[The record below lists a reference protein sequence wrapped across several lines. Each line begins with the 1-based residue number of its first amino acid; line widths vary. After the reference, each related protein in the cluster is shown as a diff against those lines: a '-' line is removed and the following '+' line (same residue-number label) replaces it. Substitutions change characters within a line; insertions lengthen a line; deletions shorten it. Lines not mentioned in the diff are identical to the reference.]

1 MTYKTP
7 DVYVKEISVFP
18 PSVAEV
24 ATAIP
29 AFIGYTQEIVHKG
42 TNNKHKAVEI
52 KSLVDFEEI
61 FGGGPKLDV
70 TTIKVDGLNNVTEMD
85 INTNYYLYDS
95 LKLYFTNGGGK
106 CYIIS
111 CGQYNLDGSV
121 SDADFTAC
129 LSALAKEDEP
139 TIILFPDAIS
149 LASDKFYQLQK
160 DALAQS
166 GKLMDRVV
174 VMDMLTEDGKAKV
187 DEFREKVGMQ
197 NLKYGAAYTPYLK
210 ASFTK
215 TVKLKDFYNKLSK
228 SGSPLKL
235 SELTT
240 DTEVLENIALIE
252 QLYKESAKIESLL
265 SDTVKSDFEA
275 NLIAAKTSPTAG
287 KVKTLI
293 KDLYEPLGAL
303 QELALVDS
311 TTVEASYTLTTKN
324 NLKTYTKDLINK
336 IKADVELFNQY
347 NIEGGSEIASPDSSF
362 FADPSFTFDDTIWG
376 ASVGA
381 PDMTGVNNIDESSDP
396 KRLEKLRDLAAGL
409 AQTIINAYQQV
420 EAAAKELES
429 SLESFI
435 FETVTTVKNIA
446 TKIAN
451 SVTVMPPSGAIAG
464 IYADTD
470 AKRGVW
476 KAPANVSLSGVIG
489 VTEKIDSEDQEDLN
503 VDPVA
508 GKSVNAIR
516 EFSGKGVLVW
526 GARTLAGNDNEWRYV
541 PVRRF
546 FNMVEESIKKSTYWA
561 VFEPNDANLWVKL
574 KSMIENYLIQKWR
587 EGALAG
593 AKPEQ
598 AFYVNV
604 GLGKTMTAQDILE
617 GRLVID
623 IGMAAVRPA
632 EFIVLR
638 FMHKMQES

>member
-7 DVYVKEISVFP
+7 DVYVEEISIFP

-29 AFIGYTQEIVHKG
+29 AFIGYTKFEKHKG
-42 TNNKHKAVEI
+42 ISNKYKAVEI

-61 FGGGPKLDV
+61 FGTGPQLDI
-70 TTIKVDGLNNVTEMD
+70 TTIKVDGLNNVSEME

-106 CYIIS
+106 CYILS
-111 CGQYNLDGSV
+111 CGEYANDGSV
-121 SDADFTAC
+121 SDADFSAC
-129 LSALAKEDEP
+129 LTTLSKEDEP
-139 TIILFPDAIS
+139 TIIVFPDAIS
-149 LASDKFYQLQK
+149 LTSNQFYQLQK
-160 DALAQS
+160 DALAQA

-174 VMDMLTEDGKAKV
+174 VMDLLTQDGKAKV
-187 DEFREKVGMQ
+187 DEFRDNIGMQ
-197 NLKYGAAYTPYLK
+197 NLKYGAAYTPYVK
-210 ASFTK
+210 TSFTK
-215 TVKLKDFYNKLSK
+215 TVKIKDFYDKLSK
-228 SGSPLKL
+228 SGTSLPL
-235 SELTT
+235 SDLTN
-240 DTEVLENIALIE
+240 DAEVEENIALIE
-252 QLYKESAKIESLL
+252 QLYSDLGSISGLKASALKSSYDSNLSSAKTTPTIAKVRTLMKGLYSSL
-265 SDTVKSDFEA
+265 A
-275 NLIAAKTSPTAG
+275 NLES
-287 KVKTLI
+287 
-293 KDLYEPLGAL
+293 
-303 QELALVDS
+303 LALVDTS
-311 TTVEASYTLTTKN
+311 SIEASYTLSTQNSIVKYALN
-324 NLKTYTKDLINK
+324 ILSDISS
-336 IKADVELFNQY
+336 DVEKLNTY
-347 NIEGGSEIASPDSSF
+347 NKEAAADIDDEVADKFAANSLTWSTTAWGSDISDPDL
-362 FADPSFTFDDTIWG
+362 
-376 ASVGA
+376 
-381 PDMTGVNNIDESSDP
+381 TGVDNITGSNEPSRLAELTKLVSSV
-396 KRLEKLRDLAAGL
+396 AA
-409 AQTIINAYQQV
+409 TIINAYQ
-420 EAAAKELES
+420 EIENAAASLES

-435 FETVTTVKNIA
+435 IETNSTIKNIA
-446 TKIAN
+446 NKIAT
-451 SVTVMPPSGAIAG
+451 SETVMPPSGAIAG

-489 VTEKIDSEDQEDLN
+489 VTEKIDNVDQEDLN
-503 VDPVA
+503 VDTVA
-508 GKSVNAIR
+508 GKSINAIR
-516 EFSGKGVLVW
+516 EFSGKGTLVW

-604 GLGKTMTAQDILE
+604 GLGKTMTVQDILE
-617 GRLVID
+617 GRLIID

-632 EFIVLR
+632 EFIILR